1 MQVSANLGAG
11 ASDLNAS
18 YFRLYQE
25 NLNNILNW
33 TRQHMGGRQG
43 ACVPE
48 TMRFN
53 GRGYENEE
61 WIPNAPIN
69 CGEDSPPYYNARTIS
84 TGAEVSVWVW
94 AQYEY
99 TDDMAF
105 LKKNYPLM
113 REAARFLLAYS
124 TTGPD
129 GKLHTF
135 PSNATRCNGTFMTQP
150 RTYPQCERCSPR
162 NSSRNPIEDRF
173 RVGYRIAGSAD

>member
-1 MQVSANLGAG
+1 MGAFGLLAMEPADAGERQSRGRRLRSKRFILPSVSGKP
-11 ASDLNAS
+11 
-18 YFRLYQE
+18 Y
-25 NLNNILNW
+25 NILNW

-113 REAARFLLAYS
+113 RKQRAFFWPIQLPGRMANCIRS
-124 TTGPD
+124 
-129 GKLHTF
+129 HRMR
-135 PSNATRCNGTFMTQP
+135 TRCNGTFMTQP
-150 RTYPQCERCSPR
+150 RTYPQCERCSP
-162 NSSRNPIEDRF
+162 E
-173 RVGYRIAGSAD
+173 